1 MHFAGDFVQRIEKDL
16 RLKGQQGAKLLVG
29 EDVTVVAVEE
39 QKAVMNYP
47 EDPERPW
54 VLR

>member
-1 MHFAGDFVQRIEKDL
+1 VHSAGDFVQKIEKEL
-16 RLKGQQGAKLLVG
+16 RLKDRKGAKLLVG
-29 EDVTVVAVEE
+29 EDVTVVTVEK

-47 EDPERPW
+47 EDPKRPW

>member
-29 EDVTVVAVEE
+29 EDVMAMAVVR
-39 QKAVMNYP
+39 QKVVMNSP
-47 EDPERPW
+47 EDPERP
-54 VLR
+54 